1 MGEKDPHRTRE
12 LTTQLARVAPVLAV
26 VLALLALWCAW
37 QGVRQWQAGQRS
49 ASVAQARDAA
59 IDATGQALQAELRR
73 MGERLAS
80 APVQRALQD
89 GRLDAAGVELGRDWS
104 GATGVAVVPRDLR
117 GEYDALGP
125 GHFGRLAA
133 LESALAAGE
142 PVLMVAGG
150 PAGPQILVT
159 APARAGERPV
169 GVAIAALPLER
180 ATAGLAAADVDPA
193 TYVAL
198 RQGGQTL
205 LARGE
210 PALSNVAERLG
221 RQVPG
226 TQLRI
231 VAATPHVGPPP
242 LGLSAVPLLVLAAT
256 LLALAV
262 VAWRL
267 ARRRSPAGSAP
278 DAAPTLAQSLATAD
292 AGRPAPRPAP
302 ATAPKP
308 VAARLDPA
316 IFRAYDIRGVVGRT
330 LDAAIAESIGRA
342 IGTLMHEQGLEEIV
356 VGRDGRLS
364 GPDLVAGL
372 VAGLRASGRNVVDIG
387 LVPTPLSYFAA
398 YHLRTGCCVS
408 VTGSHNPPEYN
419 GFKIV
424 VGGETLSGEAIA
436 DLHARITGERL
447 YAAPAPG
454 GLVERDLADDYIRRI
469 ADDIQIARPL
479 KVVVDAGNG
488 AAGALGPRVLEAI
501 GADVIPLHCEIDG
514 TFPHHHPDPSEPR
527 NLADL
532 IDVVKRMGAD
542 LGVAF
547 DGDGDRLGV
556 VAADGAIIEA
566 DRVLMLFAADLLE
579 RNPGALIIHD
589 VKCTGRLTGHVLR
602 HGGSPL
608 MWKTGHSLIK
618 AKMRETGAELAGEMS
633 GHFFFAE
640 RWFGFDDG
648 LYAAARLLEILAL
661 EADPTAAL
669 HALPVG
675 VSTPELK
682 VEVPGGDPHA
692 FVARFLAQAAFDGAR
707 LSTIDGL
714 RADWPDGWG
723 LVRASNTT
731 PVLVLRF
738 DADDA
743 QALARIQGLF
753 RERLL
758 AIEPGLTLPF

>member
-12 LTTQLARVAPVLAV
+12 LTTQLRRVAPLLAV

-59 IDATGQALQAELRR
+59 VNATGQALQAELRR

-89 GRLDAAGVELGRDWS
+89 GRLDTAGVELGRDWP

-117 GEYDALGP
+117 NEYNALAQGR
-125 GHFGRLAA
+125 FGRLAA

-150 PAGPQILVT
+150 PAGPQVLVT
-159 APARAGERPV
+159 APARVGERPV
-169 GVAIAALPLER
+169 GVAIATLPLER
-180 ATAGLAAADVDPA
+180 ATAGLAAVDVDPA

-198 RQGGQTL
+198 RQGSHTL
-205 LARGE
+205 MARGE

-221 RQVPG
+221 QPVPG

-231 VAATPHVGPPP
+231 VAATPHVGRPPF
-242 LGLSAVPLLVLAAT
+242 GLSALPLWVLAAA

-262 VAWRL
+262 VSGWL
-267 ARRRSPAGSAP
+267 ARRRSRVGSEP
-278 DAAPTLAQSLATAD
+278 DAEPTLAQSLHTVEVH
-292 AGRPAPRPAP
+292 RPAPRPAP
-302 ATAPKP
+302 TTAPKP
-308 VAARLDPA
+308 AAARLDPS

-330 LDAAIAESIGRA
+330 LDVAIAERIGRA
-342 IGTLMHEQGLEEIV
+342 IGTLMHEQGLDEIV

-364 GPDLVAGL
+364 GPDLTAGL

-424 VGGETLSGEAIA
+424 VGGETLSGDAIT
-436 DLHARITGERL
+436 DLHARIASERL
-447 YAAPAPG
+447 YAAPVPG

-469 ADDIQIARPL
+469 VDDIQIARPL

-488 AAGALGPRVLEAI
+488 AAGILGPRVLEAI

-514 TFPHHHPDPSEPR
+514 TFPNHHPDPSEPR

-556 VAADGAIIEA
+556 VAADGAIIDA
-566 DRVLMLFAADLLE
+566 DRLLMLFAADLLE
-579 RNPGALIIHD
+579 RNPGALIVHD

-661 EADPTAAL
+661 QADPTAAL

-682 VEVPGGDPHA
+682 VDVPGGDPQA
-692 FVARFLAQAAFDGAR
+692 FVARFMAQAAFDGAR

-743 QALARIQGLF
+743 QALARIQASF